1 MFDDSTKRTARRA
14 LGALTAV
21 GLALSLS
28 SGLQAQER
36 TEMADEKQTEI
47 TQQELEQALSQ
58 PQQELEELN
67 QFQGLKMGHVTVVE
81 ASSVLQGEQLATL
94 QQGNAEAIGAFRAG
108 VEGNAS
114 VQKAL
119 EKHDYAL
126 EDVLAVYVTERTR
139 AATSEVAE
147 KPERGEKA
155 EPRTGAHKS
164 VYVVVSGQA
173 AASQPSDSDS

>member
-1 MFDDSTKRTARRA
+1 MSTDTMKRTARRA
-14 LGALTAV
+14 LGAFTAV
-21 GLALSLS
+21 ALMLGLS
-28 SGLQAQER
+28 SALRAQER
-36 TEMADEKQTEI
+36 QEMQHETTVVI
-47 TQQELEQALSQ
+47 TKDQLREALSQ

-81 ASSVLQGEQLATL
+81 ASAVLQGEQLGTL
-94 QQGNAEAIGAFRAG
+94 QQDNAEAIGAFRAG
-108 VEGNAS
+108 VAGNAS

-126 EDVLAVYVTERTR
+126 EDVLAVYVTERAR
-139 AATSEVAE
+139 AATSETDE

-155 EPRTGAHKS
+155 EPRTGAHKI

-173 AASQPSDSDS
+173 AASQPSDSDR